1 MSRAAVPL
9 ATVLMPS
16 HACTTAGDKTSDMMA
31 LASFS
36 SRFRRV
42 NASQPNHSS
51 CPLVLSNLQ
60 GGCGEILCGGFSRQQ
75 CGWCSPTR
83 RWAKEG
89 CRASPATSLLWKLTG
104 TLEVFDLPIL
114 PPLRYYSLPL
124 RPAANTPPKQF
135 GGSY

>member
-9 ATVLMPS
+9 ATVLMPSHACTMMPS

-60 GGCGEILCGGFSRQQ
+60 GYGVRVFEDMVSFSAAVLAFSQY
-75 CGWCSPTR
+75 W
-83 RWAKEG
+83 
-89 CRASPATSLLWKLTG
+89 
-104 TLEVFDLPIL
+104 
-114 PPLRYYSLPL
+114 LR
-124 RPAANTPPKQF
+124 
-135 GGSY
+135 